1 MCANASIFRNILLD
15 LCPRSGPVA
24 RLRFSASAQGP
35 FIFAVPFIQ
44 PHAFPQGP
52 PHGRPERILFAVIM
66 SLDPAK
72 FLHHLERFDLTEAQ
86 KVELIHSL
94 EWMMECYLDWLL
106 DGTSEDMPLD
116 WLKGADSDGAADAI
130 ESDCSALVEPFERA
144 ALAEPG
150 ERGAESD

>member
-1 MCANASIFRNILLD
+1 MYPNVAIFRNILLD

-24 RLRFSASAQGP
+24 CRRFGASAQGR
-35 FIFAVPFIQ
+35 FILAVPLIQ
-44 PHAFPQGP
+44 PHAFAQGP
-52 PHGRPERILFAVIM
+52 PHGRPERILFALIM
-66 SLDPAK
+66 PLDPAK

-106 DGTSEDMPLD
+106 DGTSKDMPLD
-116 WLKGADSDGAADAI
+116 WLEGADSDSAADAI
-130 ESDCSALVEPFERA
+130 DSDCSALNEPFERA